1 MEQQY
6 YQLTLPGQRLYGR
19 EITIRQFGPS
29 EVENYYVIRR
39 TASIPALRTLI
50 EGTLKGVKIE
60 DLYEPDFLFLIYWQR
75 VNSYSHFPYNIPW
88 QCPTC
93 QSQNTNKLDLT
104 KIIAP
109 SVPDDYPLDGVG
121 LDLPCGHQL
130 VFRLPKETDDIR
142 AADQVKSLQ
151 IENPNEG
158 HFRKAELLCM
168 MEFDNNY
175 SALEKWKLI
184 NDVFTPEDVF
194 VIDGFKRVFRYGP
207 DNTIDCR
214 CTKCGEER
222 KISFRF
228 SLLEFFPTDSDLG
241 DIRTR
246 ILLTKP
252 SKNAAKRAEEPSV
265 PKTLMVAEA
274 APSGVRKPVQG
285 KGTARGA
292 DGSDEAKTVQPI
304 ITPEMSSKMAAKVL
318 EEARHEVSLE
328 IEPGPQPF
336 TSIVGRK

>member
-1 MEQQY
+1 
-6 YQLTLPGQRLYGR
+6 
-19 EITIRQFGPS
+19 
-29 EVENYYVIRR
+29 
-39 TASIPALRTLI
+39 
-50 EGTLKGVKIE
+50 
-60 DLYEPDFLFLIYWQR
+60 
-75 VNSYSHFPYNIPW
+75 
-88 QCPTC
+88 
-93 QSQNTNKLDLT
+93 
-104 KIIAP
+104 
-109 SVPDDYPLDGVG
+109 
-121 LDLPCGHQL
+121 
-130 VFRLPKETDDIR
+130 
-142 AADQVKSLQ
+142 
-151 IENPNEG
+151 
-158 HFRKAELLCM
+158 M